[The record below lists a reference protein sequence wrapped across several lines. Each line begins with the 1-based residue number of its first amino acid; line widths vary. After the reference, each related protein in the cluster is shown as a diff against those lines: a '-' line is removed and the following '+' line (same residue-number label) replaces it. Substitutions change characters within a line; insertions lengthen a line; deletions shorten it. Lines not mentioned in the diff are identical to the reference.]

1 MTRPDE
7 IYVGGYQGHDQLDP
21 ADSLAGELRDDPLDA
36 GYSPPDRE
44 PVGLRVGTTDA
55 EMWRRESHDAR
66 LAEEEPDVVEDR
78 DAEDD
83 VDTDRRERQ
92 VRAGRLVAPD
102 QGAIDDDEPTEIA
115 TDVGRAGWAASA
127 EEAAVHLLP
136 EDLDEDDSDDAA
148 GWSDRGVRADF
159 VG

>member
-1 MTRPDE
+1 MSRPDE

-44 PVGLRVGTTDA
+44 PVGLHVGTTDA

-66 LAEEEPDVVEDR
+66 LAEEEPDVGDDPETAD
-78 DAEDD
+78 DPD
-83 VDTDRRERQ
+83 VDRRAVQ

-102 QGAIDDDEPTEIA
+102 EGAIDDDEPAEIA

-127 EEAAVHLLP
+127 EEAAVHLMP
-136 EDLDEDDSDDAA
+136 EDSDEDTDEDTDD
-148 GWSDRGVRADF
+148 WDDRAVRADF